1 MGVGFIFPVIMS
13 IGILFLRESPRW
25 DYRKGRVERA
35 IRTITLS
42 YGVPETHTQVAR
54 EIREI
59 REKLEAENV
68 GGKHPWYEIFTGPR
82 MAYRTLL
89 GMTLQSLQ
97 QLTGA
102 NFFFY
107 YGTTIFQKIGLSN
120 SYETS
125 LILGAVNFGSTFI
138 GLYVVENYGRR
149 KSLITGGLW
158 MFVCFMIFASVGHF
172 IFQPNMSNS
181 TPQQQSL
188 TKTAGTVMIVFTCI
202 FIFGYATTWGPIVW
216 VSSVATATYI
226 IVNAANRG
234 DLANPGSRRR
244 DIPVA
249 LPLQGNGHGH
259 SRELDLEFSHQLLH
273 AVHHQRH

>member
-1 MGVGFIFPVIMS
+1 MGIGFIFPVLMAVGIM
-13 IGILFLRESPRW
+13 FLRESPRW
-25 DYRKGRVERA
+25 DYRQGNVEQA

-42 YGVPETHTQVAR
+42 YGVPETHSQVAR

-59 REKLEAENV
+59 KEKLEAEEV

-107 YGTTIFQKIGLSN
+107 YGTTVFDKIGLSN
-120 SYETS
+120 SFVTS
-125 LILGAVNFGSTFI
+125 MILGAVNFGTTFI
-138 GLYVVENYGRR
+138 GLYVVENFGRR

-172 IFQPNMSNS
+172 VFQANMSGT
-181 TPQQQSL
+181 TPQETNL
-188 TKTAGTVMIVFTCI
+188 TKTAGSVMIAFTCI
-202 FIFGYATTWGPIVW
+202 FIFGYAITWGPIVW
-216 VSSVATATYI
+216 VSYYSSKSPIHLY
-226 IVNAANRG
+226 R
-234 DLANPGSRRR
+234 S
-244 DIPVA
+244 
-249 LPLQGNGHGH
+249 
-259 SRELDLEFSHQLLH
+259 
-273 AVHHQRH
+273 